1 MIVVVP
7 DDTPFTTPLELT
19 VATPGTLD
27 SQGVEVDGEPDPVK
41 VMVVPTQTVEPPVIV
56 GNGKIVTWTSS
67 VAIQPLPSTP
77 TTVYVL
83 VDDGEKATLF
93 ETLLFQL
100 NEVPAST
107 VADNETDSPEHM
119 AWSAPALT
127 VGNSFTVKLTEILQV
142 LPSV

>member
-1 MIVVVP
+1 MVVVP
-7 DDTPFTTPLELT
+7 PILPVTTPFELT
-19 VATPGTLD
+19 DATAGTLD
-27 SQGVEVDGEPDPVK
+27 SQGVEVDGVPDPVK
-41 VMVVPTQTVEPPVIV
+41 VTVVPTQTVEPPDIV
-56 GNGKIVTWTSS
+56 GNGNTVTCTSS

-77 TTVYVL
+77 TTVYVF

-119 AWSAPALT
+119 AWSAPAFT
-127 VGNSFTVKLTEILQV
+127 VGNVLTVKLTETLQ
-142 LPSV
+142 LFPSV